1 MSTRHVRQAGARRR
15 ALGLAAVGTAAGVL
29 GIASTAMAGEE
40 PAPEDGEKVT
50 LCHAT
55 ASKTNPYVVIDVSS
69 NAIVNQVSGKWQG
82 HGKHGDDVIP
92 DFTIA
97 RQSPPNPAGLM
108 WSFPGLPEGSTAD
121 ERSAL
126 IANGCFPLGIKKT
139 GTAQVL
145 PGGKVDYEIA
155 VTNVGFGSI
164 PFEAIKV
171 WDYKVPLDPPDV
183 ASALKPGET
192 RVWTGS
198 RMAPDSLRMCGR
210 MLKNTAKVTLV
221 KTDKGESSR
230 KRTRAAKRSTQK
242 DRTVRS
248 STWMTEVICPLD
260 VAIAKS
266 STQASVEPGGTV
278 NYTVRVTNPG
288 PIPLPTSFI
297 SVADPTA
304 TTLVEPA
311 EKPDALKQG
320 EYLDWLA
327 TKSVAADAAVCGTSV
342 ENTASVSITVPKVE
356 NGLAKRSRAKR
367 SNGMSQWMPN
377 YTSWPEEPVVATAA
391 GVPVS
396 GGICDNVTPQS
407 TPAAPAATVTAFRPA
422 SPAALSVTKTG
433 PARAL
438 RGGFVNFRVTL
449 TNTGGAT
456 ATGVTLVDTPA
467 RSMQWRAVPRGA
479 KVSGRTA
486 TWAIGDLA
494 AGQSVTKV
502 VRMRMRLSARGRSCN
517 TVVATATGLEQSR
530 ARACVTVTAARRPA
544 TPVTG

>member
-29 GIASTAMAGEE
+29 GIASTAMAGEG

-55 ASKTNPYVVIDVSS
+55 ASKTNPYVVITVDPNSVFRRGHDQHQGGRDIIPKFTYEQDGQSMEYP
-69 NAIVNQVSGKWQG
+69 GKNLDKG
-82 HGKHGDDVIP
+82 G
-92 DFTIA
+92 
-97 RQSPPNPAGLM
+97 
-108 WSFPGLPEGSTAD
+108 
-121 ERSAL
+121 AL
-126 IANGCFPLGIKKT
+126 LANGCFPLGIEKT

-155 VTNVGFGSI
+155 VTNVGLASI
-164 PFEAIKV
+164 PFEAVKV
-171 WDYKVPLDPPDV
+171 WDYKVPLDPPGD
-183 ASALKPGET
+183 ASALEPGDT

-502 VRMRMRLSARGRSCN
+502 VRMRMRLSASGRSCN